1 MCRRCFQIE
10 ATSEEAPSTA
20 GICVEQRRIE
30 IARILK
36 YLLSTYYDPGA
47 LLDIWV
53 FPLMEKIIE
62 TPALMGLTFRAVEL
76 HCLKNLLKDLTASQ
90 CLLEEE
96 PH

>member
-36 YLLSTYYDPGA
+36 YLLSTYYDPAA
-47 LLDIWV
+47 LLDIWI

-62 TPALMGLTFRAVEL
+62 TPALMGLNIQSSRITLF
-76 HCLKNLLKDLTASQ
+76 
-90 CLLEEE
+90 EEFTE
-96 PH
+96 GLDSFPVPT